1 VQSASLAAGIA
12 VALYLP
18 FVLAGHF
25 QMGSYRWHVSDESLL
40 SYFLAPGTPIGW
52 PLRIA
57 QGGCALAAGLIVA
70 RGARWSSHAL
80 WLAPGVVVLVRVL
93 LDPLAS
99 GYYFVG
105 IEGPALVGLA
115 LVSAWSLRLPQLL
128 RQVRA

>member
-1 VQSASLAAGIA
+1 
-12 VALYLP
+12 
-18 FVLAGHF
+18 
-25 QMGSYRWHVSDESLL
+25 
-40 SYFLAPGTPIGW
+40 
-52 PLRIA
+52 
-57 QGGCALAAGLIVA
+57 
-70 RGARWSSHAL
+70 
-80 WLAPGVVVLVRVL
+80 VLVRVL